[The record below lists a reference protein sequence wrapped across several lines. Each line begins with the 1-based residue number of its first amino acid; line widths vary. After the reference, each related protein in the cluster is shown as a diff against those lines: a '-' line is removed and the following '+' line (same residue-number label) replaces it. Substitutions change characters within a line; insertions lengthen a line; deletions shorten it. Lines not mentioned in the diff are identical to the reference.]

1 MEKENKEK
9 NILRKFWRRFWALLE
24 PSRKQIKILF
34 VFIAV
39 FEASRMVGPYI
50 LKLIIDRLANFDV
63 AEVGQIF
70 LFIAFM
76 FLSEQTVAVINHF
89 RGKRTLKMLIE
100 VEYYLPVQVHR
111 KLVNLSLS
119 YHVRENTGNK
129 ITKIEKGI
137 NRITDLMANLSFEV
151 VPTLIQL
158 TVTLAVL
165 IFVDWRFSVSF
176 AIFAPLFI
184 FITYKINKDL
194 NPMRK
199 KRHRNYEIASG
210 KMGESIIN
218 INTVKSFVQEK
229 KEIKK
234 YSDIKES
241 IKKSEI
247 KEWYRLFNFD
257 IGRSFIIDT
266 GRISILL
273 FGVYLVWQAAI
284 TIGTLVFVITLTE
297 KAYIALYRLSRFYDR
312 AEEGAEA
319 VNRFMDIIDEEPLI
333 KNPKNGLKP
342 KKIEG
347 QIKFKNVSFAYEDD
361 KNPALKN
368 VNMEISSDC
377 VTALVGP
384 SGGGKTTVAKMIY
397 RHYDPQKGEVLL
409 DSLNLKKLDLF
420 HFRKAIAI
428 VPQEVEIFNIS
439 VRENIGYAKNRAS
452 FDEIKSAARIANA
465 EEFIK
470 KLPQGYDTL
479 IGERGV
485 KLSGGQRQRI
495 GIARAI
501 LANPKILI
509 FDEATS
515 NLDSASE
522 KLIQDAMEKIR
533 KGRTMIIIAH
543 RLSTIKKADKIVVL
557 ENGRVA
563 EQGSHFELAKTS
575 GGIYAKLLKLQ
586 EMGDVE

>member
-1 MEKENKEK
+1 MKNEN
-9 NILRKFWRRFWALLE
+9 NILRNFWKRFWILIE
-24 PSRKQIKILF
+24 PSRKQIKALLI
-34 VFIAV
+34 ITIV
-39 FEASRMVGPYI
+39 FEAARMVGPYI
-50 LKLIIDRLANFDV
+50 LKLIIDRLANFNT
-63 AEVGQIF
+63 AEIGQV
-70 LFIAFM
+70 LLLIALM
-76 FLSEQTVAVINHF
+76 FLGEQTVAMINHF

-100 VEYYLPVQVHR
+100 IEYYLPVKVHK

-137 NRITDLMANLSFEV
+137 NKITDLTANLSFEV
-151 VPTLIQL
+151 VPTLLQL
-158 TVTLAVL
+158 AVTLIVL

-184 FITYKINKDL
+184 FATYKINKDL

-199 KRHRNYEIASG
+199 IRHRNYEIASG

-234 YSDIKES
+234 YSEIKEN
-241 IKKSEI
+241 IRTSEL

-273 FGVYLVWQAAI
+273 FGVYLVWQSAI
-284 TIGTLVFVITLTE
+284 TIGTLVFVVTLTE
-297 KAYIALYRLSRFYDR
+297 KAYISLYRLSRFYDR

-319 VNRFMDIIDEEPLI
+319 VNRFMDILDEEPLI
-333 KNPKNGLKP
+333 KNPENGLKP
-342 KKIEG
+342 KKIAG
-347 QIKFKNVSFAYEDD
+347 QIKFKNVNFAYEDD

-368 VNMEISSDC
+368 VNIEISSGC

-397 RHYDPQKGEVLL
+397 RHYDPQKGAVLM
-409 DSLNLKKLDLF
+409 DDVSLKELDLF
-420 HFRKAIAI
+420 YFRKAIAI
-428 VPQEVEIFNIS
+428 VPQEVEIFNVS
-439 VRENIGYAKNRAS
+439 VRENIGYAKDRTTFA
-452 FDEIKSAARIANA
+452 EIKSAACIANA
-465 EEFIK
+465 EEFIA

-501 LANPKILI
+501 LANPRILI

-515 NLDSASE
+515 SLDSASE

-543 RLSTIKKADKIVVL
+543 RLSTIKKADKIIVL
-557 ENGRVA
+557 EGGRVA
-563 EQGSHFELAKTS
+563 EQGSHFELAKAS